1 MVGILVRVILE
12 NRNDPKHRINDR
24 SLQAYQAGKKVE
36 YLSIMDG
43 TWSSC
48 IGEPLFNFDDYQ
60 YRVAPEPKKKV
71 KYRCFTDGNAL
82 IWIAEHKPDPYN
94 WTRVPSEDKEILI

>member
-1 MVGILVRVILE
+1 MTQSIESMIEV
-12 NRNDPKHRINDR
+12 
-24 SLQAYQAGKKVE
+24 LQAYQAGKKIE

-71 KYRCFTDGNAL
+71 KLEAY
-82 IWIAEHKPDPYN
+82 IACDELRWFLHGTIAAKH
-94 WTRVPSEDKEILI
+94 WTRFPSEDKEIEL